1 MSKEK
6 ESFSSIQFKTKK
18 VKSTMKFITK
28 LLMFFLGIIIL
39 AAILYS
45 FFINI
50 KYKEVLMEM
59 NKKIE
64 SNNISQDYSYLI
76 DKVKNSLVT
85 ISGSVENLSVD
96 EFVEGN
102 TTGVIIQ
109 SDGKI
114 LTNYS
119 VIKDLSDIYV
129 ELPFVGSLPVKAD
142 IIIAN
147 EDIDIAIIQVDYEE
161 ELSPI
166 KIASIKDT
174 IEGES
179 IALISN
185 STGSEYIDS
194 IIPGIITSTNR
205 KLNINDKQYDLI
217 EVNTPINIMN
227 TGGVIS
233 NTKGELIAVASKK
246 ATDTMSINGLYYA
259 LDLSSLEKIVNNT
272 NEIKSILGILEGGFI
287 ENKENGDNLMGLYV
301 ARINANA
308 SSYESGLKPTDIIFE
323 IDGEKINSINEVL
336 KMLKSKKNGDT
347 ITCKV
352 MRAGEVKELNIK
364 LKNVNE

>member
-6 ESFSSIQFKTKK
+6 DNFPSIQFKTKK
-18 VKSTMKFITK
+18 VKSTMKFMVK
-28 LLMFFLGIIIL
+28 LSMSFLVLIIL
-39 AAILYS
+39 GAIIYNL
-45 FFINI
+45 FLNI
-50 KYKEVLMEM
+50 KYKEMIIEM

-64 SNNISQDYSYLI
+64 SNNINQEYSDLI

-85 ISGSVENLSVD
+85 ISSSAENLSKD

-102 TTGVIIQ
+102 ITGVIIQ

-119 VIKDLSDIYV
+119 SIKNLNDIYV
-129 ELPFVGSLPVKAD
+129 KLPFIGSDLVEAD
-142 IIIAN
+142 IIVAN
-147 EDIDIAIIQVDYEE
+147 EDIDIAIIQVEYDE

-166 KIASIKDT
+166 KIASSKEI
-174 IEGES
+174 IEGERVV
-179 IALISN
+179 LISN

-205 KLNINDKQYDLI
+205 KLNINDKNYDLI
-217 EVNTPINIMN
+217 EVNTPINIIN

-246 ATDTMSINGLYYA
+246 ATDDMNIDGLYYA

-287 ENKENGDNLMGLYV
+287 ENRENGDNLMGLYV
-301 ARINANA
+301 ARISKDA
-308 SSYESGLKPTDIIFE
+308 SAYESGLKPTDIIFE

-336 KMLKSKKNGDT
+336 KMLKNKKIGDT

-352 MRAGEVKELNIK
+352 MRAGEEKEINIK
-364 LKNVNE
+364 LKNINE